1 MRYAPTLVR
10 LKSWIDWGCVGFVF
24 AHMRAYAIRPYSF
37 PAENDALW
45 GHQTGW
51 CQTFGQFAGGKDG
64 FGARDNTQGE
74 KYRHLCN
81 TKKE

>member
-1 MRYAPTLVR
+1 MRYAPTPVR
-10 LKSWIDWGCVGFVF
+10 LLSWQNAINN
-24 AHMRAYAIRPYSF
+24 YACSI
-37 PAENDALW
+37 ENDALW